1 MLPQKTITHLNKLQ
15 EKKHRT
21 EFQEFIVEGAKGVG
35 EALTE
40 DAEVVLIIIEGNRR
54 DEKEFAAL
62 IKTAEQ
68 KNVPVEFCARGD
80 IGDIKTTDTFPG
92 VLAVIARPDI
102 GLEHIV
108 NDYPIICL
116 DGVKD
121 PGNIGTIIRTADWF
135 GVPNLLLSED
145 CVDPYNPK
153 VVRSTMGSL
162 FRVQLFESQHLPTT
176 LTTLKEKHGYE
187 LVALEMQGEPIEKLR
202 PSKKTVYL
210 FGSESHGTRPSLE
223 SLISKRYTI
232 QGAPPH
238 LNIGGG
244 GKGRAESLN
253 VAVASGILMSHLQ

>member
-1 MLPQKTITHLNKLQ
+1 MLPKKTITHLNKLQ
-15 EKKHRT
+15 EKKYRN
-21 EFQEFIVEGAKGVG
+21 EFQEFIVEGIKGVG
-35 EALTE
+35 EALKE
-40 DAEVVLIIIEGNRR
+40 NAEVILIVIEGKRR

-92 VLAVIARPDI
+92 VLAVIGKPEA
-102 GLEHIV
+102 GLEHIT
-108 NDYPIICL
+108 NNHPIICL

-145 CVDPYNPK
+145 SVDPYNPK

-162 FRVQLFESQHLPTT
+162 FRVKLFESQHLPTT
-176 LTTLKEKHGYE
+176 LTALKEKHGYE
-187 LVALEMQGEPIEKLR
+187 IVALDMQGDKLEKMR
-202 PSKKTVYL
+202 AAKKTVYL
-210 FGSESHGTRPSLE
+210 FGSESHGIRPSLE

-232 QGAPPH
+232 QGA
-238 LNIGGG
+238 
-244 GKGRAESLN
+244 GRAESLN
-253 VAVASGILMSHLQ
+253 VAVSVGILLSKLS

>member
-15 EKKHRT
+15 EKKYRN
-21 EFQEFIVEGAKGVG
+21 EFKEFIVEGLKGVG

-40 DAEVVLIIIEGNRR
+40 DAEVVLIIIEGKRR

-68 KNVPVEFCARGD
+68 KNVPIEFCARGD

-92 VLAVIARPDI
+92 ALAVIAQSDI
-102 GLEHIV
+102 ALEHIV
-108 NDYPIICL
+108 NDQPIICL

-121 PGNIGTIIRTADWF
+121 PGNLGTIIRTADWF
-135 GVPNLLLSED
+135 GIPNLLLSED

-162 FRVQLFESQHLPTT
+162 FRVQVFESQHLPTT

-187 LVALEMQGEPIEKLR
+187 IIAMDMRGEPLEKLR
-202 PSKKTVYL
+202 AAKKAVYL
-210 FGSESHGTRPSLE
+210 FGSESHGIRPSLE

-232 QGAPPH
+232 QGT
-238 LNIGGG
+238 
-244 GKGRAESLN
+244 GKAESLN
-253 VAVASGILMSHLQ
+253 VAVATGILLSHLSYC

>member
-21 EFQEFIVEGAKGVG
+21 EFKEFIVEGLKGVG

-40 DAEVVLIIIEGNRR
+40 DAEIVLIIIEGKRR
-54 DEKEFAAL
+54 DEKKFAEL
-62 IKTAEQ
+62 IKNAQ
-68 KNVPVEFCARGD
+68 RKNVPVEFCARGD

-92 VLAVIARPDI
+92 ALAVIARPDI
-102 GLEHIV
+102 SLEHII
-108 NDYPIICL
+108 NNNPIICL

-121 PGNIGTIIRTADWF
+121 PGNLGTIIRTADWF

-162 FRVQLFESQHLPTT
+162 FRVRLFESQHLPTT
-176 LTTLKEKHGYE
+176 LMTLKEKHGYE
-187 LVALEMQGEPIEKLR
+187 IIAMDMRGEPIEKLR
-202 PSKKTVYL
+202 SSKKTVYL
-210 FGSESHGTRPSLE
+210 FGNESHGIRPSLE

-232 QGAPPH
+232 QGAGH
-238 LNIGGG
+238 
-244 GKGRAESLN
+244 AESLN
-253 VAVASGILMSHLQ
+253 VAVACGILMSHLQ

>member
-1 MLPQKTITHLNKLQ
+1 MLPKKTITHLNKLQ
-15 EKKHRT
+15 EKKYRN
-21 EFQEFIVEGAKGVG
+21 EFQEFIVEGAKGVA
-35 EALTE
+35 EALKE
-40 DAEVVLIIIEGNRR
+40 DAEVILIVIEGIRR
-54 DEKEFAAL
+54 DEKELAVL

-80 IGDIKTTDTFPG
+80 IGDIKTTDIFPG
-92 VLAVIARPDI
+92 VLAVIARTDI
-102 GLEHIV
+102 SLEYII
-108 NDYPIICL
+108 NNNPILCL

-121 PGNIGTIIRTADWF
+121 PGNLGTIIRTADWF

-162 FRVQLFESQHLPTT
+162 FRVKLFESQHLPTT

-187 LVALEMQGEPIEKLR
+187 IVALDMQGDKLEKLR

-210 FGSESHGTRPSLE
+210 FGSESHGIRPSLE

-232 QGAPPH
+232 QGAS
-238 LNIGGG
+238 
-244 GKGRAESLN
+244 RAESLN
-253 VAVASGILMSHLQ
+253 VAVATGILLSHL